1 MVRNNKGVTLTSLS
15 VYIVVSIVILASL
28 SFLNINVMSQIA
40 DLSQES
46 EKSNE
51 VLKAQAS
58 LITDIKAAN
67 RVLSFSENELV
78 LDNGVTY
85 YIKYHA
91 NEKQTGTQSYSVY
104 ELYRD
109 DVLITDEMTNIS
121 FGFGQKKDGTEQT
134 EWVKI
139 TMMDSSFTGGDI
151 YVKVGR

>member
-85 YIKYHA
+85 YIKYRA

-109 DVLITDEMTNIS
+109 DVLITDEMTNLS
-121 FGFGQKKDGTEQT
+121 FGFGQKKNGTEQT

>member
-15 VYIVVSIVILASL
+15 VYIVVSIIILASL

-40 DLSQES
+40 DLSAES

-58 LITDIKAAN
+58 LITDIKSAN

-85 YIKYHA
+85 YIKYRA
-91 NEKQTGTQSYSVY
+91 NEKQTGSQTYSVY

-109 DVLITDEMTNIS
+109 DVLITDKMTNLS
-121 FGFGQKKDGTEQT
+121 FGFGQKKDGVEQT

-139 TMMDSSFTGGDI
+139 TMLDSSFTGGDI

>member
-40 DLSQES
+40 DLSKES

-51 VLKAQAS
+51 ALKVQAA

-67 RVLSFSENELV
+67 RVLSFSDSELV

-85 YIKYHA
+85 YIRYRA
-91 NEKQTGTQSYSVY
+91 NEKQGEQTYSIY
-104 ELYRD
+104 ELYEFFRRFSERH
-109 DVLITDEMTNIS
+109 IHYRTPKYN
-121 FGFGQKKDGTEQT
+121 
-134 EWVKI
+134 
-139 TMMDSSFTGGDI
+139 
-151 YVKVGR
+151 

>member
-1 MVRNNKGVTLTSLS
+1 MVRNNRGVTLTSLS
-15 VYIVVSIVILASL
+15 VYIVVSIIILASL
-28 SFLNINVMSQIA
+28 SFININVMSQIA
-40 DLSQES
+40 DLSKES

-67 RVLSFSENELV
+67 RVLSFSETELV
-78 LDNGVTY
+78 LDNGITY
-85 YIKYHA
+85 YIKYRA
-91 NEKQTGTQSYSVY
+91 NEKQTGDQSYSVY

-109 DVLITDEMTNIS
+109 DVLITDEMTNLS
-121 FGFGQKKDGTEQT
+121 FGFGQKKDGTMQT

-139 TMMDSSFTGGDI
+139 TMMDSSYTGGDI

>member
-1 MVRNNKGVTLTSLS
+1 
-15 VYIVVSIVILASL
+15 
-28 SFLNINVMSQIA
+28 MSQIA
-40 DLSQES
+40 DLSAES

-58 LITDIKAAN
+58 LITDIKSAN

-85 YIKYHA
+85 YIKYRA
-91 NEKQTGTQSYSVY
+91 NEKQTGSQTYSVY

-109 DVLITDEMTNIS
+109 DVLITDEMTNLS
-121 FGFGQKKDGTEQT
+121 FGFGQKKDGVEQT

-139 TMMDSSFTGGDI
+139 TMLDSSFTGGDI

>member
-1 MVRNNKGVTLTSLS
+1 LVRNNKGVTLTSLS
-15 VYIVVSIVILASL
+15 VYIVVSIIILASL

-40 DLSQES
+40 DLSAES

-58 LITDIKAAN
+58 LITDIKSAN

-85 YIKYHA
+85 YIKYRA
-91 NEKQTGTQSYSVY
+91 NEKQTGSQTYSVY

-109 DVLITDEMTNIS
+109 DVLITDKMTNLS
-121 FGFGQKKDGTEQT
+121 FGFGQKKDGVEQT

-139 TMMDSSFTGGDI
+139 TMLDSSFTGGDI

>member
-85 YIKYHA
+85 YIKYRA

>member
-1 MVRNNKGVTLTSLS
+1 
-15 VYIVVSIVILASL
+15 
-28 SFLNINVMSQIA
+28 MSQIA
-40 DLSQES
+40 DLSAES

-58 LITDIKAAN
+58 LITDIKSAN

-85 YIKYHA
+85 YIKYRA
-91 NEKQTGTQSYSVY
+91 NEKQTGSQTYSVY

-109 DVLITDEMTNIS
+109 DVLITDEMTNLS
-121 FGFGQKKDGTEQT
+121 FGFGQKKDGVEQT

-139 TMMDSSFTGGDI
+139 TMLDSSFAGGDI

>member
-1 MVRNNKGVTLTSLS
+1 MVRNNRGVTLTSLS
-15 VYIVVSIVILASL
+15 VYIVVSIIILASL

-51 VLKAQAS
+51 VLKVQAS

-67 RVLSFSENELV
+67 RVLSFSENELE
-78 LDNGVTY
+78 LDNGVKY
-85 YIKYHA
+85 YIKYRA
-91 NEKQTGTQSYSVY
+91 NEKQTGDQSYSVY

-109 DVLITDEMTNIS
+109 DVLITDEMTNLS

-139 TMMDSSFTGGDI
+139 TMMDSSYTGGDI

>member
-1 MVRNNKGVTLTSLS
+1 MVRNNRGVTLTSLS

-51 VLKAQAS
+51 VLKVQAS
-58 LITDIKAAN
+58 LITDIKSAN

-78 LDNGVTY
+78 LDNGVRY
-85 YIKYHA
+85 YIKYRA
-91 NEKQTGTQSYSVY
+91 NKKEGEQTYNVY

-109 DVLITDEMTNIS
+109 DVLITDEMTNLA
-121 FGFGQKKDGTEQT
+121 FGFGQKKDGLEST

-139 TMMDSSFTGGDI
+139 TMLDSSYTGGDI
-151 YVKVGR
+151 FVRVGR

>member
-85 YIKYHA
+85 YIKYRA

-109 DVLITDEMTNIS
+109 DVLITDEMTNLS

>member
-85 YIKYHA
+85 YIKYRA

-109 DVLITDEMTNIS
+109 DVLITDEMTNLS
-121 FGFGQKKDGTEQT
+121 FGFGQKKEGTEQT

-139 TMMDSSFTGGDI
+139 TMLDSSFTGGDI

>member
-85 YIKYHA
+85 YIKYRA

-109 DVLITDEMTNIS
+109 DVLITDEMTNLS
-121 FGFGQKKDGTEQT
+121 FGFGQKKDGVEQT

-139 TMMDSSFTGGDI
+139 TMMDSSFAGGDI
-151 YVKVGR
+151 YVRVGR

>member
-1 MVRNNKGVTLTSLS
+1 MVRNNRGVTLTSLS
-15 VYIVVSIVILASL
+15 VYIVVSIIILASL
-28 SFLNINVMSQIA
+28 SFININVMSQIA
-40 DLSQES
+40 DLSKES

-67 RVLSFSENELV
+67 RVLSFSETELV
-78 LDNGVTY
+78 LDNGITY
-85 YIKYHA
+85 YIKYRA
-91 NEKQTGTQSYSVY
+91 NEKQTGEQSYSVY

-109 DVLITDEMTNIS
+109 DVLITDEMTNLS
-121 FGFGQKKDGTEQT
+121 FGFGQKKDGTMQT

-139 TMMDSSFTGGDI
+139 TMMDTSYTGGDI

>member
-40 DLSQES
+40 DLSKES

-51 VLKAQAS
+51 ALKVQAA

-67 RVLSFSENELV
+67 RVLSFSDSELV

-85 YIKYHA
+85 YIRYRA
-91 NEKQTGTQSYSVY
+91 NEKQGEQTYSIY

-109 DVLITDEMTNIS
+109 DVLITDEMTNLS
-121 FGFGQKKDGTEQT
+121 FGFGQKKNGTEQT

-139 TMMDSSFTGGDI
+139 TMLDSSYSGGDI
-151 YVKVGR
+151 YVKVGG

>member
-1 MVRNNKGVTLTSLS
+1 MVRNNRGVTLTSLS
-15 VYIVVSIVILASL
+15 VYIVVSIIILASL
-28 SFLNINVMSQIA
+28 SFININVMSQIA
-40 DLSQES
+40 DLSKES

-67 RVLSFSENELV
+67 RVLSFSETELV
-78 LDNGVTY
+78 LDNGITY
-85 YIKYHA
+85 YIKYRA
-91 NEKQTGTQSYSVY
+91 NEKQTGDQSYSVY

-109 DVLITDEMTNIS
+109 DVLITDEMTNLS
-121 FGFGQKKDGTEQT
+121 FGFGQKKDGVEQT

-139 TMMDSSFTGGDI
+139 TMMDSSYTGGDI

>member
-15 VYIVVSIVILASL
+15 VYIVVSIIILASL

-40 DLSQES
+40 DLSAES

-58 LITDIKAAN
+58 LITDIKSAN

-85 YIKYHA
+85 YIKYRA
-91 NEKQTGTQSYSVY
+91 NEKQTESQTYSVY

-109 DVLITDEMTNIS
+109 DVLITDKMTNLS
-121 FGFGQKKDGTEQT
+121 FGFGQKKDGVEQT

-139 TMMDSSFTGGDI
+139 TMLDSSFTGGDI

>member
-15 VYIVVSIVILASL
+15 VYIVVSIIILASL

-40 DLSQES
+40 DLSAES

-58 LITDIKAAN
+58 LITDIKSAN

-85 YIKYHA
+85 YIKYRA
-91 NEKQTGTQSYSVY
+91 NEKQTGSQTYSVY

-109 DVLITDEMTNIS
+109 DVLITDEMTNLS
-121 FGFGQKKDGTEQT
+121 FGFGQKKDGVEQT

-139 TMMDSSFTGGDI
+139 TMLDSAFTGGDI

>member
-1 MVRNNKGVTLTSLS
+1 
-15 VYIVVSIVILASL
+15 
-28 SFLNINVMSQIA
+28 MSQIA

-85 YIKYHA
+85 YIKYRA

-109 DVLITDEMTNIS
+109 DVLITDEMTNLS

>member
-15 VYIVVSIVILASL
+15 VYIVVSIIILASL

-40 DLSQES
+40 DLSAES

-58 LITDIKAAN
+58 LITDIKSAN

-85 YIKYHA
+85 YIKYRA
-91 NEKQTGTQSYSVY
+91 NEKQTGSQTYSVY

-109 DVLITDEMTNIS
+109 DVLITDEMTNLS
-121 FGFGQKKDGTEQT
+121 FGFGQKKDGVEQT

-139 TMMDSSFTGGDI
+139 TMLDSSFTGGDI